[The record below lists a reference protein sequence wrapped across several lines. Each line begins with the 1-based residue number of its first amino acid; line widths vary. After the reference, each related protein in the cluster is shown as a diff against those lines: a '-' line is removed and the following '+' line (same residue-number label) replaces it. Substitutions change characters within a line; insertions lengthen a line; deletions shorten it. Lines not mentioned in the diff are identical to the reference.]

1 VAYDRLAGV
10 ACDCHAV
17 NGISVLHDG
26 TVLRIRLD
34 RPEKLNAVDTPML
47 DELSAQLDDA
57 AADDSVRAV
66 LLTGAGRAF
75 CSGGDLTGGD
85 TAGAAEAANRV
96 VRAITALAKPV
107 VAGVHGVAAGFGCP
121 LALAC
126 DLVVAAPSA
135 FFQLAFSRVGL
146 MPDGGAC
153 ALLPGLI
160 GRARATRMA
169 MTAEGVSATMAF
181 EWGMIS
187 YVTAEDDYQTV
198 LEDVLRSVA
207 GGPTVSFGWTK
218 RALAGATLGELEEV
232 QSIEAEG
239 QRALIATADF
249 AEGVRAFRERRTPDF
264 RGH

>member
-1 VAYDRLAGV
+1 
-10 ACDCHAV
+10 V
-17 NGISVLHDG
+17 NGISVEHDG
-26 TVLRIRLD
+26 AVLRIRLD

-47 DELSAQLDDA
+47 DELSAALCGA
-57 AADDSVRAV
+57 EADESVRAV

-96 VRAITALAKPV
+96 VRAIVEVPKPV
-107 VAGVHGVAAGFGCP
+107 VAGVHGAAAGFGCP

-135 FFQLAFSRVGL
+135 YFQLAFVRVGL
-146 MPDGGAC
+146 MPDGGASV
-153 ALLPGLI
+153 LLPGLV

-169 MTAEGVSATMAF
+169 MTAERVSAATAF

-187 YVTAEDDYQTV
+187 HLTGEDDYQSV
-198 LEDVLRSVA
+198 LADVLRSVA
-207 GGPTVSFGWTK
+207 CGPTLSLGWTK
-218 RALAGATLGELEEV
+218 RALAAATVGELEAV
-232 QSIEAEG
+232 QAVEAEG
-239 QRALIATADF
+239 QLALINTADF
-249 AEGVRAFRERRTPDF
+249 REGARAFRERRTPDF